1 MDNRSNRYQQP
12 SRFLEWGLGIFCVVM
27 AVYNL
32 FFSTPYYVFLSVLGL
47 LLVFVPRVA
56 ERVIGLQEDFLLRL
70 TSHLYIFLTYGI
82 GMIFNGYSR
91 IPHYDKVMHTLTGLI
106 FGLCGLVAF
115 YVFKP
120 RKQGRV
126 VVEREEFWQA
136 AIFSAG
142 FAALVAVGWEIVEFV
157 LNLILH
163 NDPQHVAETGVT
175 DTMLDLIVCLIGS
188 LIFWLP
194 MHRYYTKGKTDL
206 LMGVFD
212 SFCRTNLSG
221 GSKK

>member
-91 IPHYDKVMHTLTGLI
+91 IPDRPDFRPVRTGCLLCVQAPQTGQSCGRAGGI
-106 FGLCGLVAF
+106 LAGSTFFCRLCGTGCGRLGNRGVCPEPDSA
-115 YVFKP
+115 P
-120 RKQGRV
+120 RPSTRF
-126 VVEREEFWQA
+126 R
-136 AIFSAG
+136 
-142 FAALVAVGWEIVEFV
+142 
-157 LNLILH
+157 
-163 NDPQHVAETGVT
+163 
-175 DTMLDLIVCLIGS
+175 
-188 LIFWLP
+188 
-194 MHRYYTKGKTDL
+194 HR
-206 LMGVFD
+206 
-212 SFCRTNLSG
+212 CP
-221 GSKK
+221 